1 MSGILDKP
9 QVRLGYKNMLN
20 RHKPDLRQIVTA
32 PRTGKNPFFLSFCP
46 GCSIEEALEAAS
58 LHPAQL
64 LGISHR
70 KGKLD
75 YGSDAGQEKT
85 D

>member
-1 MSGILDKP
+1 M
-9 QVRLGYKNMLN
+9 
-20 RHKPDLRQIVTA
+20 
-32 PRTGKNPFFLSFCP
+32 
-46 GCSIEEALEAAS
+46 EEALEAAS

-75 YGSDAGQEKT
+75 YGSDAGQDPSPPFRKQMGINEAVLAVGST
-85 D
+85 PAACPVAFRLS